1 MASLR
6 SRYSSRRPFT
16 CSCQAWPVRYSR
28 TTSADG
34 AWASGAA
41 GRAWASADDLW
52 RRACSGPAAGR
63 GVHLGAPAA
72 GVLRRWPTDGQDRH
86 GGLWYGV
93 VGGMLYW
100 EA

>member
-1 MASLR
+1 M
-6 SRYSSRRPFT
+6 T
-16 CSCQAWPVRYSR
+16 C
-28 TTSADG
+28 G
-34 AWASGAA
+34 G
-41 GRAWASADDLW
+41 
-52 RRACSGPAAGR
+52 GPAAGR

>member
-6 SRYSSRRPFT
+6 SRYSSQRPFT
-16 CSCQAWPVRYSR
+16 CSCQAWRVRYSG

-41 GRAWASADDLW
+41 GGAWA
-52 RRACSGPAAGR
+52 RPMTRGGGPAAVLRRR
-63 GVHLGAPAA
+63 GLHRGAPAA